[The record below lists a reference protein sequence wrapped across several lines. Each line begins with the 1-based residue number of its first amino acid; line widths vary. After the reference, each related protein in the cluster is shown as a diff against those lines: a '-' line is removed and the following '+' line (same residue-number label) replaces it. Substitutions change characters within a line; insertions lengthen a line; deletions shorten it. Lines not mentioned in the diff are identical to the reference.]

1 MGALSILSGVLALLP
16 IICSLAVLIGLDVGR
31 DSSSPPLFNPEKPKG
46 PDGKPLDNGIKHK
59 SYCDET
65 IGISPPAKGDHYT
78 LNPNPWN
85 WEEGDEGS
93 LCLNVTTFNNQT
105 YPTDSSAP
113 EFSVTWQYPPGP
125 PSSPVHAYPN
135 VKVDSG
141 VFPNQ
146 IKNIDEMMLDF
157 EWTYAVGNLTV
168 ETTDE
173 KALNASNVNAN
184 VALDLFLDQDKK
196 KAQISEDASTEIM
209 VWFAAFG
216 PATQP
221 IGRDDGSLDEQ
232 ELDGTKFTLYSGKN
246 GVGQFVLT
254 WYCEDPAPKFHG
266 DLQPLVDRLV
276 EMGDTNFPT
285 ESDYIGYMAV
295 GTETYFSDDYVT
307 FHVPQLAIDVH
318 LKD

>member
-31 DSSSPPLFNPEKPKG
+31 GPSSPPLFSPEQPKG
-46 PDGKPLDNGIKHK
+46 PDGKPLGNGIKHK

-65 IGISPPAKGDHYT
+65 IGISPPAVGDHYT

-85 WEEGDEGS
+85 WKEGDDGS

-125 PSSPVHAYPN
+125 PSSPVYAYPN
-135 VKVDSG
+135 IKVDSG

-146 IKNIDEMMLDF
+146 IKKIDEMMLDF
-157 EWTYAVGNLTV
+157 EWTYGVGNLTV
-168 ETTDE
+168 ETTDK

-196 KAQISEDASTEIM
+196 KAQISEDASIEIM

-221 IGRDDGSLDEQ
+221 IGQSDGSLDEQ
-232 ELDGTKFTLYSGKN
+232 ELDGTKFKLYSGRN
-246 GVGQFVLT
+246 GADQFVLT
-254 WYCEDPAPKFHG
+254 WYAENPASKFHG
-266 DLQPLVDRLV
+266 DLMPLVDRLV

-285 ESDYIGYMAV
+285 KSDYIGYMAV

-318 LKD
+318 LKG